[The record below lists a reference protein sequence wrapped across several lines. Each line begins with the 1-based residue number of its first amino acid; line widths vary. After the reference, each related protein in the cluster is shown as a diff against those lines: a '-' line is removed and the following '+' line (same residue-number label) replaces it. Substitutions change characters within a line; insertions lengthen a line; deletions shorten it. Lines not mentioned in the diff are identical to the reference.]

1 MRSHTQT
8 NTPTTGSIL
17 DAWPTGPLLQTCTRT
32 TPIVVLL
39 ACHLRLFPFSSLSL
53 GSLLERGVVQ
63 TKRGCLYLSLKVDKD
78 EKQQAPLKLNY
89 NSTTLFSFRFFLS
102 HSQNPVALFFFW
114 YPSRGSN
121 QLGRKGKNIQ
131 ENKVNRWLRRS
142 IVCDEAL
149 RRGKL
154 SYRICFYTTP
164 STTFLEEGE
173 AFKFVL
179 YQDAL
184 ATTFLALRIH
194 VFGNCC

>member
-89 NSTTLFSFRFFLS
+89 NSTTLFSLRFFLIPKTRS
-102 HSQNPVALFFFW
+102 LLYFLFFFGIH
-114 YPSRGSN
+114 REDRTN
-121 QLGRKGKNIQ
+121 LGGK
-131 ENKVNRWLRRS
+131 KKTFKRTKL
-142 IVCDEAL
+142 IVGCVDQ
-149 RRGKL
+149 
-154 SYRICFYTTP
+154 SF
-164 STTFLEEGE
+164 
-173 AFKFVL
+173 
-179 YQDAL
+179 
-184 ATTFLALRIH
+184 ATRL
-194 VFGNCC
+194 